1 MISKSTL
8 IRSCGSITLSSFAVV
23 SIIVGLNFMSVGCAD
38 SIDSSIVV
46 KPVAPIEGRAMSL
59 QPTLRAE
66 VTDTD
71 FKTQWYFEVDSDSMF
86 GSPLRSGLV
95 SANDGDVRWKVT
107 EDLEV
112 SARYYWRIGA
122 SIGRQVHWEPPV
134 GFEGGP
140 PLHLFPSPFCCNN
153 AKKYK
158 TLLVRGIVPP
168 AHLQIFNQHQLL
180 IYETGRITSSQFA
193 WPLVDQGGDAV
204 PNGRFRFEITDKT
217 GNRTLKLR
225 VTR

>member
-1 MISKSTL
+1 MYASLLAALLSAGL
-8 IRSCGSITLSSFAVV
+8 IVSFP
-23 SIIVGLNFMSVGCAD
+23 GCAD
-38 SIDSSIVV
+38 SGTGSIEVRL
-46 KPVAPIEGRAMSL
+46 VAPVEGRAMS
-59 QPTLRAE
+59 QRPTLRAQ

-71 FKTQWYFEVDSDSMF
+71 FKTQWIFEVDSDSMF
-86 GSPLRSGLV
+86 GSPLASGLI

-122 SIGRQVHWEPPV
+122 SVGTRVHWEPPV

-153 AKKYK
+153 AKQYK
-158 TLLVRGIVPP
+158 TLLVRGMVPP
-168 AHLQIFNQHQLL
+168 ARVQIFNQHRLL

-193 WPLVDQGGDAV
+193 WPLVNQAGDAV
-204 PNGRFRFEITDKT
+204 PDGRFRFEITDKT

-225 VTR
+225 VSR

>member
-1 MISKSTL
+1 MISISTW
-8 IRSCGSITLSSFAVV
+8 IRLCSSRALSSCAVV
-23 SIIVGLNFMSVGCAD
+23 ALTVGLNFFSAGCAD
-38 SIDSSIVV
+38 SINKSIVV

-71 FKTQWYFEVDSDSMF
+71 FKTQWYFEVDRDSMF
-86 GSPLRSGLV
+86 GSPLRSDLV
-95 SANDGDVRWKVT
+95 TAYAGDVRWKVT

-122 SIGRQVHWEPPV
+122 SIGRQVHWEKPV

-168 AHLQIFNQHQLL
+168 AHLKIYNQHQLL
-180 IYETGRITSSQFA
+180 VYETGRIGSSQFA
-193 WPLVDQGGDAV
+193 WPLVDQAGDAV

-225 VTR
+225 VNR